1 MSQNYHQPT
10 NGTEHPIQ
18 EVDLDEAR
26 ALIANHV
33 PVLDVREPVEVEQGI
48 IEGALHIPLGELAE
62 RATSE
67 LPGVSTP
74 LLIYCAGGVRS
85 YAAAGILRSLGWAD
99 PISMAPGFNDWKKA
113 GLPWITPGPPSLAL
127 SERYSRHL
135 LLPDVGK
142 EGQEKLLNS
151 RVLVVG
157 AGGLGSPALLYLA
170 AAGVGHVGVIDD
182 DVVDESNLQRQ
193 VIHGTSDI
201 GIPKVESAI
210 RHIAELNPDVVVE
223 PIQERLSK
231 EIVLDLVDRYDVVVD
246 GSDNFAT
253 RYLINDACV
262 ILGKANVHGGV
273 DRFRGQVT
281 VFSLSE
287 GPCYRCLFD
296 EPPPP
301 GTALNCAE
309 AGVLGVVP
317 GIIGMIQATEALK
330 LILGIGEPLIGRLL
344 TLDALPMT
352 FREIPIRKD
361 PDCPICGPN
370 GPRSLCRDRIQRV
383 FLRNSGIAAQF
394 NAYALDCHPERSG
407 GSRSTLNA
415 TTSNPAN

>member
-1 MSQNYHQPT
+1 MSQNYHQPA
-10 NGTEHPIQ
+10 NGTEPPIQ
-18 EVDLDEAR
+18 EVDLDDAR
-26 ALIANHV
+26 ALIATHI
-33 PVLDVREPVEVEQGI
+33 PVLDVREPAEVEQGM
-48 IEGALHIPLGELAE
+48 IEGAIHIPLGELPD
-62 RATSE
+62 RISE
-67 LPGVSTP
+67 LPSNETP
-74 LLIYCAGGVRS
+74 LLIYCAAGVRS
-85 YAAAGILRSLGWAD
+85 YVAAEILRSLGWED
-99 PISMAPGFNDWKKA
+99 PISLAPGFSGWKKA
-113 GLPWITPGPPSLAL
+113 GLPWITPGPPSPAL

-135 LLPDVGK
+135 LLPEVGR

-170 AAGVGHVGVIDD
+170 AAGVGHIGIIDD
-182 DVVDESNLQRQ
+182 DIVDESNLQRQ

-201 GIPKVESAI
+201 GRSKVESAM
-210 RHIAELNPDVVVE
+210 RQIAELNPDVTVE
-223 PIQERLSK
+223 PIQERLSP
-231 EIVLDLVDRYDVVVD
+231 ENVLDLVGRYDLVVD
-246 GSDNFAT
+246 GADNFAT
-253 RYLINDACV
+253 RYLVNDACV
-262 ILGKANVHGGV
+262 ILGKPNVHGGV

-281 VFSLSE
+281 VFSMPE

-317 GIIGMIQATEALK
+317 GIIGTIQTAEALK

-344 TLDALPMT
+344 TFDALPMT

-370 GPRSLCRDRIQRV
+370 GPRTLD
-383 FLRNSGIAAQF
+383 GIEYTEFSCAIPSP
-394 NAYALDCHPERSG
+394 LS
-407 GSRSTLNA
+407 S
-415 TTSNPAN
+415 